1 MSGIAVLELSCI
13 KDRAQIYA
21 NTSLNQPQPAHTAT
35 TQICTGYL
43 PPPPP
48 IQRHSSKTDNTCMMF
63 ILIDSKGACL
73 KL

>member
-21 NTSLNQPQPAHTAT
+21 NTSLNQPQPAHAAT

-43 PPPPP
+43 PPPL
-48 IQRHSSKTDNTCMMF
+48 QRRSSKTDNTCMMF

>member
-43 PPPPP
+43 PPPP